1 MEKEII
7 MPPGVKGRERDNQG
21 AAGGGSERRTPT
33 SLVKFLKT
41 CLKLIKYLATDI
53 P

>member
-21 AAGGGSERRTPT
+21 AAEGGVQREGLQP
-33 SLVKFLKT
+33 
-41 CLKLIKYLATDI
+41 
-53 P
+53 PW